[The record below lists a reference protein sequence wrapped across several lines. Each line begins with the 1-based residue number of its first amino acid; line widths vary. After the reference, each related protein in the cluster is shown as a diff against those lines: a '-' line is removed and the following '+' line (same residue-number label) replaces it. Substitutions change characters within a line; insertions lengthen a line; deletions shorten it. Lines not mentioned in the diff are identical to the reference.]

1 MNFERVEVCCD
12 ILRIGGDVAG
22 RRVATMEVVACVDTQ
37 VGGAERWLLGAV
49 RLSGR

>member
-22 RRVATMEVVACVDTQ
+22 RRVATMEVVASVDAREVQ
-37 VGGAERWLLGAV
+37 SGGCLELLD
-49 RLSGR
+49 